1 MHLININKIKK
12 LVNMETTNIKKF
24 ENRTKGAIRQLAFLE
39 AKKGKESE
47 LETILLDL
55 IPPTLDE
62 PGNIAYVPH
71 KSIENPSIFMFDELW
86 IDEKAIE
93 EHFKQ
98 PHMINLIEKLNPLL
112 ERPLELKRYYE
123 IIL

>member
-1 MHLININKIKK
+1 
-12 LVNMETTNIKKF
+12 METTNIKKF
-24 ENRTKGAIRQLAFLE
+24 ENRSNSAIRMLAFLE

-47 LETILLDL
+47 LERILLDL
-55 IPPTLDE
+55 IPPTLNE

-71 KSIENPSIFMFDELW
+71 KSTENPLVFMFDELW
-86 IDEKAIE
+86 MDEKAIE

-98 PHMINLIEKLNPLL
+98 SHMINLIDKLNPLL

>member
-1 MHLININKIKK
+1 
-12 LVNMETTNIKKF
+12 METTNIKKF

-47 LETILLDL
+47 LETILLNL
-55 IPPTLDE
+55 IPHTLDE

-112 ERPLELKRYYE
+112 ERPLELKRYHE

>member
-1 MHLININKIKK
+1 
-12 LVNMETTNIKKF
+12 METTNIKKF
-24 ENRTKGAIRQLAFLE
+24 ENRTKSAIRLLAFLE
-39 AKKGKESE
+39 AKEGKESE
-47 LETILLDL
+47 LERILLDL
-55 IPPTLDE
+55 IPPTLNE

-71 KSIENPSIFMFDELW
+71 KSTENSRVFMFDELW
-86 IDEKAIE
+86 IDEKALE

-112 ERPLELKRYYE
+112 ERPLELKRYHE

>member
-1 MHLININKIKK
+1 
-12 LVNMETTNIKKF
+12 METTNIKKF
-24 ENRTKGAIRQLAFLE
+24 ENRTKSAIRLLAFLE

-62 PGNIAYVPH
+62 PGNISYVPH
-71 KSIENPSIFMFDELW
+71 KSIENSSIFMFDELW

-112 ERPLELKRYYE
+112 ERPLELKRYHE
-123 IIL
+123 IIF

>member
-24 ENRTKGAIRQLAFLE
+24 KNRTNSAIRLLAFLE

-47 LETILLDL
+47 LERILLDL
-55 IPPTLDE
+55 IPPTLNE

-71 KSIENPSIFMFDELW
+71 KSIEDPRIFMFDELW

-98 PHMINLIEKLNPLL
+98 YHMDNLIE
-112 ERPLELKRYYE
+112 
-123 IIL
+123 